1 MADHA
6 APHAV
11 PHQVPL
17 ATKITYGIGAIAYGI
32 KDNGFAVFLGFY
44 YNQILGL
51 PAAAVGIA
59 IACALVFDAIID
71 PVLGILSD
79 RTQSRLG
86 RRHPWMY
93 ASALPIAATW
103 LMLWYPPQG
112 SESMMLGW
120 LAVTAVLTRAAIATN
135 EVPSLALAPE
145 LTPDY
150 HERTLVLRYRFL
162 FGWAG
167 GLGILMLAYG
177 VLLAPPFG
185 ALSGPKAVDGFQ
197 LYGWVGA
204 IVMAATILISAWG
217 TQKFTLTVKQP
228 PVDHMPLG
236 ETMRAARTTLSNRAF
251 VMLMVAGVFGY
262 TNQGVGFAISQYTL
276 SFVWQFG
283 NAEIVGHTL
292 SLLVAATLAFLLAT
306 PISRRFG
313 KPKAAAILAII
324 GATINMLPYI
334 LRFAGMFP
342 VPPDPNVLIAFI
354 TLNATGTGLGIT
366 AMIIGASMMSDVV
379 EASQEE
385 TGRREEGLFFAGNL
399 FVQKCATGIGILVVG
414 LVLTAS
420 AFPEKAVAGTVP
432 KDTIDAMTTYFIAL
446 TLGITSCTAIAFW
459 RFPFGKA
466 EHDARVARLDA
477 GQRDPDTEFS
487 PDIKK

>member
-1 MADHA
+1 MMVDPLRPIPAS
-6 APHAV
+6 HAV
-11 PHQVPL
+11 PL
-17 ATKITYGIGAIAYGI
+17 RTKIAYGIGAIAYGV

-44 YNQILGL
+44 YNQIIGL
-51 PAAAVGIA
+51 PSAAVGIA
-59 IACALVFDAIID
+59 IACALVFDALID
-71 PVLGILSD
+71 PLLGILSD
-79 RTQSRLG
+79 RTKSRLG
-86 RRHPWMY
+86 RRHPWLY
-93 ASALPIAATW
+93 ASALPIAISW
-103 LMLWYPPQG
+103 LLLWYPPAG
-112 SESMMLGW
+112 SDSVILAWLG
-120 LAVTAVLTRAAIATN
+120 VTAIMTRAAIAVN

-177 VLLAPPFG
+177 VLLAPPYG
-185 ALSGPKAVDGFQ
+185 ALSGPNAVAGFQ

-204 IVMAATILISAWG
+204 IAMAVTILISAWG
-217 TQKFTLTVKQP
+217 TQKFTLSVLQP
-228 PVDHMPLG
+228 PVAHLPMR
-236 ETMRAARTTLSNRAF
+236 ETLAQARITLTNRAF
-251 VMLMVAGVFGY
+251 VLLMIAGVFGY

-283 NAEIVGHTL
+283 NADIVWHTI
-292 SLLVAATLAFLLAT
+292 SLLFAAALAFALAT

-313 KPKAAAILAII
+313 KPKAAAILAIV
-324 GATINMLPYI
+324 GAILNMMPYI

-342 VPPDPNVLIAFI
+342 LPGSDAVLPAF
-354 TLNATGTGLGIT
+354 LAFNASGTGLGIT

-399 FVQKCATGIGILVVG
+399 FVQKCATGIGVLIIG
-414 LVLTAS
+414 LVLAAS
-420 AFPEKAVAGTVP
+420 QFPEKAVAGQVS
-432 KDTIDAMTTYFIAL
+432 KATIDTLTAYLIAL
-446 TLGITSCTAIAFW
+446 TLGITTGTAIMFW

-466 EHDARVARLDA
+466 EHDARLDRL
-477 GQRDPDTEFS
+477 QRPMDPNISTS
-487 PDIKK
+487 S

>member
-1 MADHA
+1 MAYQN
-6 APHAV
+6 APHHVSQPMPHSV
-11 PHQVPL
+11 PFG
-17 ATKITYGIGAIAYGI
+17 TKIAYGIGAIAYGI

-51 PAAAVGIA
+51 PAAAVGVA

-79 RTQSRLG
+79 RTKSRLG
-86 RRHPWMY
+86 RRHPWLY

-103 LMLWYPPQG
+103 LMLWYPPEG
-112 SESMMLGW
+112 SQAMMLGW
-120 LAVTAVLTRAAIATN
+120 LAVTAILTRGAIATN

-185 ALSGPKAVDGFQ
+185 ALTGPKAVDGFQ
-197 LYGWVGA
+197 LYGWIGA
-204 IVMAATILISAWG
+204 IIMAVTIVVSAWG

-228 PVDHMPLG
+228 PVAHMPMR
-236 ETMRAARTTLSNRAF
+236 ETLSAARTTLSNRAF
-251 VMLMVAGVFGY
+251 VMLMIAGVFGY

-283 NAEIVGHTL
+283 NAEIVWHTI
-292 SLLVAATLAFLLAT
+292 SLLFAVTLAFLVAT

-324 GATINMLPYI
+324 GAVINMLPYI

-342 VPPDPNVLIAFI
+342 VPPDPNVLIAFV

-399 FVQKCATGIGILVVG
+399 FVQKCATGIGVLVIG
-414 LVLTAS
+414 LVLS
-420 AFPEKAVAGTVP
+420 VSQFPTKAVAGQVP
-432 KDTIDAMTTYFIAL
+432 VAAIDSMTAWLIIL
-446 TLGITSCTAIAFW
+446 TLGITTCTAIAFW
-459 RFPFGKA
+459 RFPFGQDDH
-466 EHDARVARLDA
+466 EARVERLNTKTA
-477 GQRDPDTEFS
+477 GHT
-487 PDIKK
+487 